1 MIDALLRFASLD
13 TLVFALVLGGVAAGI
28 GLERLLPRSG
38 RRQTRKGRRSQPWQA
53 PSVPQISIADPAE
66 QLRVVAAAEFTKQT
80 LLNKQEAKVL
90 RAAECAVAESG
101 VDWRVMAQVS
111 LGEILR
117 TQNPRA
123 FAAINSKRVD
133 LLLVSRFG
141 LPVAAIEYQ
150 GSGHY
155 QSSAALR
162 DAVKKEALRKAGVE
176 YIEIMGKHTADDVRR
191 EIGRLAFAETKK
203 PSPAQPRRFFPRPNA
218 FRGTTPGQ
226 THSPSERDG
235 KGTDHGGEGQ
245 QAP

>member
-1 MIDALLRFASLD
+1 MIDMLLRFASLD

-28 GLERLLPRSG
+28 GLERLLPGR
-38 RRQTRKGRRSQPWQA
+38 RRQTRKGGRGRSWQVRA
-53 PSVPQISIADPAE
+53 VPPASITDPAE

-90 RAAECAVAESG
+90 RAAESAVAESG

-133 LLLVSRFG
+133 LLLVSQFG

-150 GSGHY
+150 GGGHY
-155 QSSAALR
+155 QSTAAIR
-162 DAVKKEALRKAGVE
+162 DAVKKEALRKAGVD

-191 EIGRLAFAETKK
+191 EIGRLAFAEMKK
-203 PSPAQPRRFFPRPNA
+203 PSPAQARRFFPRPTA
-218 FRGTTPGQ
+218 FRGTSPGQ
-226 THSPSERDG
+226 THSPDDRNG
-235 KGTDHGGEGQ
+235 KGTGGGSEGE
-245 QAP
+245 QAS

>member
-38 RRQTRKGRRSQPWQA
+38 RRQTRKGGRSRPWQA

-80 LLNKQEAKVL
+80 LLNKQEARVL
-90 RAAECAVAESG
+90 YAAERAVAETG
-101 VDWRVMAQVS
+101 LKWRVMAQVS

-117 TQNPRA
+117 SENARA

-133 LLLVSRFG
+133 LLVISQSGEPL
-141 LPVAAIEYQ
+141 AAIEYQ

-155 QSSAALR
+155 QNTAAIR
-162 DAVKKEALRKAGVE
+162 DAVKKEALRKAGVR
-176 YIEIMGKHTADDVRR
+176 YIEVMGRHTADDVRR
-191 EIGRLAFAETKK
+191 EIGRLAFAETKRL
-203 PSPAQPRRFFPRPNA
+203 SPV
-218 FRGTTPGQ
+218 
-226 THSPSERDG
+226 
-235 KGTDHGGEGQ
+235 
-245 QAP
+245 